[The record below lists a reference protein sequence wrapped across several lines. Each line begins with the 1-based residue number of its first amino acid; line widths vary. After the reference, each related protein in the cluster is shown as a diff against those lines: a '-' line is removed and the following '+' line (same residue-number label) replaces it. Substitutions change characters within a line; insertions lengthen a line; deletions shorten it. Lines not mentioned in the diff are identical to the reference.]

1 MKIYKGEAAEKLK
14 LLETESIDCV
24 VTSPPYWQLRDYE
37 VEGQLGLEKTLEEYL
52 DKLVNIFDEIF
63 RVLKEGGT
71 CFINMGDSYASN
83 GSIPMKG
90 RRGFLKGEENKSVVR
105 KTKIRKKSK
114 LLIPQRFAI
123 LLLERGWILRN
134 EIIWKKPNIM
144 PESVGDRF
152 TNDFEHIYFFTKS
165 EKYYF
170 KKQYEPYSEKTLT
183 AFKNGIIPSS
193 HKYLEQEKLKNR
205 PKSRMRDVKK
215 DWLAIAA
222 DEGRNMR
229 SVWEIATIG
238 IKEGHFATYPEEL
251 VRRLLQSGC
260 PQDGMVL
267 DPFLGSGTTLK
278 VAKQLGMKGTG
289 IEIKEEYIELAVN
302 RINDL
307 FTKVQIIG

>member
-83 GSIPMKG
+83 SSIPMKG
-90 RRGFLKGEENKSVVR
+90 RRGFLKGEENKIVVR

-260 PQDGMVL
+260 PQNGMVL
-267 DPFLGSGTTLK
+267 DPFLGSGTTLR
-278 VAKQLGMKGTG
+278 VAKQLGMKGIG
-289 IEIKEEYIELAVN
+289 IEIKEEYIDLAVN

-307 FTKVQIIG
+307 FTKIQVIV

>member
-90 RRGFLKGEENKSVVR
+90 RRGFLKGEESKSVVR